1 MAGSEVDGYLD
12 VLRRLAG
19 ASSDAELAEKLGIA
33 KQTISSWR
41 RRGTVP
47 SKSQQAFAR
56 QLGPE
61 ALADPAL
68 RYWKES
74 REWQLVLAVMLA
86 TFDINKAG
94 GTPLPFSEYVKWGA
108 ALSHSE
114 DGIRSALRKL
124 EAATGRDRDPALVEM
139 MMVMLRAGN
148 VPGVT
153 EAIDVWVR
161 DRYGLTEGPQ

>member
-1 MAGSEVDGYLD
+1 VAGSEVDGYLD

-56 QLGPE
+56 Q
-61 ALADPAL
+61 L